1 MRTERGCSSIQDA
14 TGADLI
20 VIDAKEQRLSAQME
34 LTAGALGKTHTRQ
47 PWVEGNQ
54 VEGND
59 ADIHLELLC

>member
-1 MRTERGCSSIQDA
+1 
-14 TGADLI
+14 LI

-54 VEGND
+54 VDGND